1 METRAHHILIG
12 LFTMAVIAGG
22 MWFVLWLAGGGP
34 TEKSE
39 TTLYDVVFR
48 QAVTGLSSGNRV
60 LYNGVPVG
68 LVEQIRLDP
77 DDPQQVIAR
86 VRVSASTP
94 VRQDTLAELTLANLT
109 GASEI
114 QLLGGSA
121 QSPPLERADGG
132 VPKITARASQIGRL
146 SEALTEILDDASR
159 LLENSNRL
167 LSKENTAHLTRSL
180 ENLDRFTGTL
190 AGQSEAMRQG
200 VENLSRASTR
210 IERLLRENEAAL
222 AEGMQGLDDLG
233 PALDELRRSTAAVR
247 KAVERF
253 DRNPGGYLLNREP
266 VREFQP

>member
-12 LFTMAVIAGG
+12 LFTVAVAASG
-22 MWFVLWLAGGGP
+22 MWFVLWMADGGP
-34 TEKSE
+34 GEEAESR
-39 TTLYDVVFR
+39 LYDIVFR
-48 QAVTGLSSGNRV
+48 QPVTGLSNGNRV
-60 LYNGVPVG
+60 LYNGIPVG
-68 LVEQIRLDP
+68 QVERIRIDP
-77 DDPQQVIAR
+77 DDPRQVIAR
-86 VRVSASTP
+86 VQVTASTP
-94 VRQDTLAELTLANLT
+94 VREDTRAELILANIT

-121 QSPPLERADGG
+121 QSPPLEGGDGG
-132 VPKITARASQIGRL
+132 VPRITARASQITRL
-146 SEALTEILDDASR
+146 SEALTEVLDEASR

-167 LSKENTAHLTRSL
+167 LSRENTAHLARSL
-180 ENLDRFTGTL
+180 ENLERFTSTL

-200 VENLSRASTR
+200 VDDLSRISAR

-222 AEGMQGLDDLG
+222 ADGMQGLNDLG

-253 DRNPGGYLLNREP
+253 DRNPGDYLLRREP